1 MEYLATE
8 VGFLI
13 PICEV
18 ADSVNTR
25 RVPPGCSPCFPPRAR
40 LAEVPLNLLFALSF

>member
-13 PICEV
+13 PICTPWDVALEV
-18 ADSVNTR
+18 GAAGRLTR
-25 RVPPGCSPCFPPRAR
+25 EGATNSA
-40 LAEVPLNLLFALSF
+40 AT